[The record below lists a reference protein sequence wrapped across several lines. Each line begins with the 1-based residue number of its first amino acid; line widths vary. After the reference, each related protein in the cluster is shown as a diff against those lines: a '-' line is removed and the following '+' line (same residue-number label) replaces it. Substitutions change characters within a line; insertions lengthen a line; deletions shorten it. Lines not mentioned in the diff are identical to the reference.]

1 MKGKTNAELLQEKG
15 VLECG
20 RITKWQRQLVYT
32 LLLLGVAFGAG
43 HLAPFGTKGSDY
55 AGRLA
60 YPAVVAIESK
70 ESLCSGFFIS
80 TAGHVLSC
88 AHGLVDGH
96 GVTVVTA
103 NGQRFPAD
111 VVAADLQK
119 DLAVLKVET
128 TNPPLLRLGE
138 NHSAYYERIYLFGHR
153 QGRAE
158 WTEGQ
163 LITADLLVDGQRYMQ
178 IQGKAVPGY
187 SGGPL
192 LDGNGNVLG
201 MVTQL
206 IARTDLALAVPAG
219 GFKGFLSDHRIAHS
233 FVGDDF
239 LPKGNTGRLW
249 PPGAGKLGG
258 FVPNREGG
266 HPPLAGGGHRS
277 LNLFPPVVPTEE
289 KAPG

>member
-1 MKGKTNAELLQEKG
+1 MR
-15 VLECG
+15 

-206 IARTDLALAVPAG
+206 IARTNLALAVPAG
-219 GFKGFLSDHRIAHS
+219 VLRDFLSDHRIAHS

-249 PPGAGKLGG
+249 PP
-258 FVPNREGG
+258 
-266 HPPLAGGGHRS
+266 
-277 LNLFPPVVPTEE
+277 
-289 KAPG
+289 APGNWADLSPTVKGVILLLPVAVTAALIFFLRWYQRRKKRLDEHDFEIEFPAGNGC